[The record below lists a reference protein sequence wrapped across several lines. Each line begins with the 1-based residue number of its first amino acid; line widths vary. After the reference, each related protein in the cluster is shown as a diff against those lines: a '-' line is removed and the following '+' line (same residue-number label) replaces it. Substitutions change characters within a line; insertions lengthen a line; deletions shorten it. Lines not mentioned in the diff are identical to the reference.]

1 MVHSLGFYL
10 LGYWFQFGCTP
21 KQPQSTLL
29 AVSISPPIGSIG
41 AREEVLR
48 GLMAS
53 HNQQWTAAATHFDNA
68 YRFDPHPTIL
78 SLQDTLLSNTP
89 LQSVEEP

>member
-1 MVHSLGFYL
+1 MVHNCCFYL
-10 LGYWFQFGCTP
+10 LGYWLQLGCTP
-21 KQPQSTLL
+21 KPPQSTLL
-29 AVSISPPIGSIG
+29 DIPTSSPIGSIG
-41 AREEVLR
+41 AREEILR

-53 HNQQWTAAATHFDNA
+53 HNQQWTDATKHFDKA

-78 SLQDTLLSNTP
+78 SLQGTVISNTP